1 MLADSLVPWP
11 KRSSSA
17 SSATTAN
24 TVTTTRRAQSPKAV
38 DRVSTGRSEK
48 NSRTRL
54 RIPYGR
60 PYPCRAP
67 FRTAPEPGRPSAMA
81 TTAPPAPGL
90 QRHGPFAG
98 YAPAEHRPLGSYA
111 VLTGAFGAALA
122 GTLLGLR
129 AAGRELPERPS
140 AADIALAGVATHKL
154 SRLLAKDKVTSFL
167 RAPFTRYQEP
177 GPPGEIEEQARGT
190 GMRLAIGELAICPY
204 CLSQWVAAAFACG
217 LVAAPRTT
225 RFVA

>member
-1 MLADSLVPWP
+1 
-11 KRSSSA
+11 
-17 SSATTAN
+17 
-24 TVTTTRRAQSPKAV
+24 
-38 DRVSTGRSEK
+38 
-48 NSRTRL
+48 
-54 RIPYGR
+54 
-60 PYPCRAP
+60 
-67 FRTAPEPGRPSAMA
+67 MA
-81 TTAPPAPGL
+81 TTAPPAQGL

-167 RAPFTRYQEP
+167 RAPFTRYQAP
-177 GPPGEIEEQARGT
+177 GPPGEVEEQPRGT
-190 GMRLAIGELAICPY
+190 GMRLAIGELALCPY

-225 RFVA
+225 RFVASIYAAETVSDFLQQAYIAVEKRA